1 MKKKRREGIM
11 GEGHVGLEAEGTLAP
26 APTRLPRQEN
36 SHKHTHA
43 HLAFQVLP
51 VKKPACNVFSGSL
64 LSPIKDVMTRGFLA
78 D

>member
-1 MKKKRREGIM
+1 MK
-11 GEGHVGLEAEGTLAP
+11 EGHRGLEAVGTLAP
-26 APTRLPRQEN
+26 APTWLPRQEN
-36 SHKHTHA
+36 THKHT
-43 HLAFQVLP
+43 HLAFQVVP